1 MNHLVDGE
9 LRRLAKRKDALMDQ
23 VEALELDF
31 QAKIRKIEEASE
43 KIDEMYDRVNVALET
58 FKYRIE
64 RSASADLK
72 RAQRRIKELEKQLE
86 TGGVQRREDV
96 DYDAIAKAKTI
107 ATFDAILFNICNWST
122 TGDTAPDFELA
133 SQAIL
138 FPAVYER
145 VMEGDREDYIFDS
158 MPTAALEVVKRGREW
173 VRYFRQT
180 YQLSLADPSM
190 WSEHIE
196 RVAQWWLSDALPLI
210 YGSRDPDW
218 EHDEPFSQQEM
229 IAWRDFPANRALA
242 FPLIFDGMELVNR
255 YADQIRESSGV
266 PQFTAAAVKTR
277 LDPL

>member
-96 DYDAIAKAKTI
+96 DYDAIAKAKTL

-122 TGDTAPDFELA
+122 AGDTAPDFELA

-173 VRYFRQT
+173 IRYFRQT
-180 YQLSLADPSM
+180 CQLSLADPSM

-218 EHDEPFSQQEM
+218 EHDEPFSQQEV

-255 YADQIRESSGV
+255 YSDQIRESSGV

>member
-86 TGGVQRREDV
+86 SGGGKIDKV
-96 DYDAIAKAKTI
+96 DYDAVAKGRTLAV
-107 ATFDAILFNICNWST
+107 FDSILFNICNWST
-122 TGDTAPDFELA
+122 AGDTAPDFELA

-145 VMEGDREDYIFDS
+145 VMDGDREDYILDKVPAS
-158 MPTAALEVVKRGREW
+158 ALEVIKRGREW
-173 VRYFRQT
+173 IRYFRQSCE
-180 YQLSLADPSM
+180 LSLADPNT
-190 WSEHIE
+190 WAENIE
-196 RVAQWWLSDALPLI
+196 TVARWWLNDALPLI

-229 IAWRDFPANRALA
+229 IAWRDFPANRALS
-242 FPLIFDGMELVNR
+242 FPLIFDGMETVNR
-255 YADQIRESSGV
+255 YSSKIRESSGI
-266 PQFTAAAVKTR
+266 PQLDISATKTR
-277 LDPL
+277 LEPV

>member
-43 KIDEMYDRVNVALET
+43 KIDEMYDRVSVALET

-72 RAQRRIKELEKQLE
+72 RAQRRIKELEKELE
-86 TGGVQRREDV
+86 SGGVKKKDDA
-96 DYDAIAKAKTI
+96 DYDAIAKAKTLAI
-107 ATFDAILFNICNWST
+107 FDAILFNICNWST
-122 TGDTAPDFELA
+122 AGDTAPDFELA

-145 VMEGDREDYIFDS
+145 VMEGDREAYIFDAV
-158 MPTAALEVVKRGREW
+158 PTAALEVVKRGREW
-173 VRYFRQT
+173 ISHFRQT
-180 YQLSLADPSM
+180 QELSLADPAV
-190 WSEHIE
+190 WNEHIDE
-196 RVAQWWLSDALPLI
+196 IVGWWVNDALPLV
-210 YGSRDPDW
+210 YGQRDPDW
-218 EHDEPFSQQEM
+218 DHDEPFSQQEM
-229 IAWRDFPANRALA
+229 VAWRDFPANRALA

-255 YADQIRESSGV
+255 YSNEIRETSGV
-266 PQFTAAAVKTR
+266 PQFTTAAVKTR

>member
-86 TGGVQRREDV
+86 TGGAQQREDV

-122 TGDTAPDFELA
+122 AGDTAPDFELA

-173 VRYFRQT
+173 IRYFRQT

>member
-86 TGGVQRREDV
+86 TGGAQRREDV

-122 TGDTAPDFELA
+122 AGDTAPDFELA

-173 VRYFRQT
+173 IRYFRQT

>member
-122 TGDTAPDFELA
+122 AGDTAPDFELA

-173 VRYFRQT
+173 IRYFRQT